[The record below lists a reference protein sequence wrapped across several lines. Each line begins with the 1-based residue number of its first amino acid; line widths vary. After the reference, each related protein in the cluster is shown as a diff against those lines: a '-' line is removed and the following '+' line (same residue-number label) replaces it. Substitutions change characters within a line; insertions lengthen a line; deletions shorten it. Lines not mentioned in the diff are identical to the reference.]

1 MTMEEIQQLLR
12 EKGEAAAREI
22 FFNYRNEIMKNG
34 YHIQIK
40 ALDQKWSNALNLYL
54 SSKVKKT
61 GKEGENI
68 RRYDKS
74 KYESF
79 GVYVVDHFQGE
90 SLRYMADFLGL
101 SYSSFV
107 GSLTISTSRVSNNV
121 INKVILGIME
131 ISEKTA
137 AEVKEEISLLSVDVV
152 IPCFVLLYFFDLSFL
167 VMK

>member
-22 FFNYRNEIMKNG
+22 FFNYRTEIMENG
-34 YHIQIK
+34 YHIQLK
-40 ALDQKWSNALNLYL
+40 ALDQKWSNALNLHL

-68 RRYDKS
+68 RRYDKA

-79 GVYVVDHFQGE
+79 GVYVVDHFEGE
-90 SLRYMADFLGL
+90 SLRYMAEYFGL

-107 GSLTISTSRVSNNV
+107 GSLVVPRHRVSKNV
-121 INKVILGIME
+121 VNKVVLGLIGKTKKPVSQIRTEIMN
-131 ISEKTA
+131 
-137 AEVKEEISLLSVDVV
+137 LPV
-152 IPCFVLLYFFDLSFL
+152 IKM